1 MSKYSRL
8 TRPENFYK
16 LIDRYLRTGNIFVLA
31 KIYAYQTD
39 LHTLVLY
46 YYSYY
51 GRIFPLFLCTVLR
64 SKISRMYATPR
75 EWSLLLTSY
84 MAYGNDYDDIRR
96 IAVKKLES
104 VDMQPSFWENYKSE
118 AEFWVYIIVYTKF
131 LPAAKLAIKRLGK
144 IGCFDYKTCDRIC
157 SHPKTDEQVRNLIK
171 YEMCRQGIVS

>member
-1 MSKYSRL
+1 MSRYSKF
-8 TRPENFYK
+8 TRPENFSR
-16 LIDRYLRTGNIFVLA
+16 LIYHYGKTGNIFDLS
-31 KIYAYQTD
+31 KIYAYQKD

-51 GRIFPLFLCTVLR
+51 DRIFPLFLCTVLR

-84 MAYGNDYDDIRR
+84 MAYSNRYDAIRR

-104 VDMQPSFWENYKSE
+104 VDMQPGFWENYKSE
-118 AEFWVYIIVYTKF
+118 AEFWVSIVVYTEF

-144 IGCFDYKTCDRIC
+144 IGCFDYKTCDRIY
-157 SHPKTDEQVRNLIK
+157 SHPKTDEQTRSLIK
-171 YEMCRQGIVS
+171 YEMCRQGIVP